1 MPLTDEHKKDVFVFD
16 EDFLRDNVKAYLKPE
31 VVAEIE
37 TWKGEEDGW
46 ISFGSGFKVLRL
58 AKRQSRAH
66 D

>member
-1 MPLTDEHKKDVFVFD
+1 MASGEETDYTVGSDAAITDEHKKDVFVFD

-46 ISFGSGFKVLRL
+46 ISFG
-58 AKRQSRAH
+58 
-66 D
+66 